1 MRLRRSLLSDGP
13 HGNCAGLQRGD
24 DQRGYKHDRRE
35 ARGPSMKYSIIVK
48 KELKEEFLRFCS
60 NFFKD
65 ILSSLLCRRYPT
77 ANKRRS
83 MRRNVSRKRNGDVPS
98 AGQKGTVQVPSRS
111 VFEAAHLHTGQIQS
125 ARIQVESLFHDYSNL
140 RIPIIAYF
148 KENLISDQISF
159 DTSIIGA

>member
-24 DQRGYKHDRRE
+24 DQRGHKHDRRE

-48 KELKEEFLRFCS
+48 EELKEGLPVDGVYVLFCGFVRIFLRTFFRIPHVDDINFCLL
-60 NFFKD
+60 
-65 ILSSLLCRRYPT
+65 LST

-98 AGQKGTVQVPSRS
+98 AGQKGTVQMPSRS
-111 VFEAAHLHTGQIQS
+111 VFEAAHLHTGQI
-125 ARIQVESLFHDYSNL
+125 
-140 RIPIIAYF
+140 
-148 KENLISDQISF
+148 
-159 DTSIIGA
+159 